1 MSAALLSTTCRCL
14 HSQPGGAASAK
25 TWSLTHR
32 VSERPRVPW
41 HPISRRS
48 GAPRERAFPAL
59 CHRPT
64 GARCGVC
71 RVLTLSLVHVK
82 GSCRRSLHAGQ
93 GTVPCT
99 GIGCQRRG
107 LRRRHGLPS
116 QARNERKFDSPR
128 GCRKSLG
135 GSPRGSRYKKPRP
148 SGSRR
153 RHCKTALGVPR
164 EGYDHRLRR
173 CRHSVVTPCRG
184 VRVRFGRA
192 CGRGAPHGHAG
203 NQCRARSG

>member
-1 MSAALLSTTCRCL
+1 MRIRLLPSVLVNPRGRQQGYSLGVVSWTGCRYEAYGESCPPHRYLPLAADYI
-14 HSQPGGAASAK
+14 SQPGGAASAK

-71 RVLTLSLVHVK
+71 RVLTLSFVHEK
-82 GSCRRSLHAGQ
+82 GSCRRSLHAGR

-135 GSPRGSRYKKPRP
+135 GSPRGSRYKNLGPPGPGEGIARP
-148 SGSRR
+148 
-153 RHCKTALGVPR
+153 P
-164 EGYDHRLRR
+164 
-173 CRHSVVTPCRG
+173 
-184 VRVRFGRA
+184 
-192 CGRGAPHGHAG
+192 
-203 NQCRARSG
+203 

>member
-1 MSAALLSTTCRCL
+1 MWSHGPGVDTKPTVSHVRCSATCHLLLTTSAGQEAQHRL
-14 HSQPGGAASAK
+14 KHGHLLIEFRNVSSGAMASDF
-25 TWSLTHR
+25 L
-32 VSERPRVPW
+32 W

-82 GSCRRSLHAGQ
+82 GSCRRSLHAGR

-135 GSPRGSRYKKPRP
+135 GSPRGSRYKNLGPPGPGEGIARP
-148 SGSRR
+148 
-153 RHCKTALGVPR
+153 P
-164 EGYDHRLRR
+164 
-173 CRHSVVTPCRG
+173 
-184 VRVRFGRA
+184 
-192 CGRGAPHGHAG
+192 
-203 NQCRARSG
+203 